1 MKLLRS
7 RTFLFAVMASLLIAT
22 GLTQSWSVMATILNL
37 CLISAVMALGVNI
50 QWGYAGLVNFGVM
63 GFCAVGGM
71 AVVLVAEPPTSA
83 AWSAGGA
90 GILTSAGIVA
100 IAIAACLVVARKLAI
115 GVRSKQLILAA
126 IIVIAIFL
134 LKQVFGPATQAIEAV
149 DPSLSG
155 YLGGLGLPILV
166 SWIVAPVLAGGVAWL
181 VGKAALGLRTDYLAI
196 ATLGI
201 SEILVTLV
209 RNEDWL
215 TRGVKNVVG
224 LPRPGPYEIELQQAA
239 WFESLAA
246 MLGQP
251 IDSFSSV
258 FVKLCFAALL
268 IPVLALLMW
277 LAETALNSPWGRM
290 MRAVRDNEVAA
301 NAMGKDIKKI
311 HLTVFVLGA
320 AVIGLGGAM
329 LVTLDSQFTPSSYQP
344 QRFTFLIWIMVIVGG
359 AGNNWGAV
367 LGGFLIW
374 FCWVEAEPAG
384 VWLLDLLTSGLGE
397 ESGLRHHLMAN
408 ASHMR
413 LVVMGVL
420 LLLVLRFMPR
430 GLIPEK
436 RGHSFSN

>member
-1 MKLLRS
+1 MKLLHS
-7 RTFLFAVMASLLIAT
+7 RIFLFAVMALLLIAT
-22 GLTQSWSVMATILNL
+22 GLVQSWSVVTTILNL
-37 CLISAVMALGVNI
+37 CLISAIMSLGVNI

-71 AVVLVAEPPTSA
+71 AVVLVAEPPVGA
-83 AWSAGGA
+83 AWSAGGR
-90 GILTSAGIVA
+90 GIAISAFIVA
-100 IAIAACLVVARKLAI
+100 VAIAACLVVARKLKL
-115 GVRSKQLILAA
+115 RTRLKQLVLAA
-126 IIVIAIFL
+126 IIMIAIFL
-134 LKQVFGPATQAIEAV
+134 LKQVFGPATEAIEAV

-155 YLGGLGLPILV
+155 YLGGLGLPILA
-166 SWIVAPVLAGGVAWL
+166 SWIVAPVLAAGVAWL

-196 ATLGI
+196 ATFGI

-224 LPRPGPYEIELQQAA
+224 LPRPAPYEIDLQQAI
-239 WFESLAA
+239 WFQHLAA
-246 MLGQP
+246 GLGQP
-251 IDSFSSV
+251 VDGFSTI
-258 FVKLCFAALL
+258 FVKLCFAALF

-277 LAETALNSPWGRM
+277 LSESALNSPWGRM

-329 LVTLDSQFTPSSYQP
+329 LVTLDGQFTPSSYQP
-344 QRFTFLIWIMVIVGG
+344 QRFTFLIWIMMIIGG
-359 AGNNWGAV
+359 SGNNWGAV

-384 VWLLDLLTSGLGE
+384 VWLLDLLTRGLGE
-397 ESGLRHHLMAN
+397 QSELRHHLLAN
-408 ASHMR
+408 ASQMR
-413 LVVMGVL
+413 LVVMGVVL
-420 LLLVLRFMPR
+420 LVVLRFMPR

-436 RGHSFSN
+436 RGQSFSD